1 MNNKLN
7 CLTLIFSHF
16 QITLLHATIDKTFVL
31 FCFVYI
37 MAKKPIKRR
46 AVRKKNKQPAGPVIR
61 PEIIGTLLLILAGLT
76 LISLFTPNRSFV
88 LAGWLSLLGLL
99 IGWGQYIFW
108 IPLTVLAVWFF
119 RAFSSEDRDEK
130 WEKPVG
136 TFLLL
141 GVLLIGFHLI
151 NPGVDIDNPGGGGL
165 IGWVLGEMLR
175 STLGTAGTLVVLL
188 GIIPII
194 LILISG
200 LSFRELIQ
208 MFRDLYYRFQDWR
221 HFRQLPIN
229 QPVARSRPPEPKPSL
244 IGRMLAG
251 GKATLP
257 APNAAAPEENAPLVV
272 IGTAR
277 ELPAPKSSGAKPQP
291 APPSAPVMATG
302 IKDQHWRLPPLD
314 QIFEYG
320 HEMEI
325 SEREIHKRVK
335 IIEETLAGFN
345 IKVQVREINPGP
357 TVTRFSLAM
366 LDQKDAKGNL
376 KKVRVSRIVNLQNDL
391 ALALAASPI
400 RIEAPI
406 PGQPYVGIEVPNS
419 NTNMV
424 ALRNLME
431 SDRYTQNSGAMKLAL
446 GQNVAGQTYVADLGA
461 MPHLLIAGATGSGKS
476 VCINATIACL
486 ITTHT
491 PASLR
496 LLMIDPKMVELVNYN
511 GIPHLLAPVV
521 TELEKAIG
529 VLSWATREMDRRYK
543 LFAKEQ
549 VRNLNAFNDKMIEQE
564 RDGLPFIV
572 IIIDELAD
580 LMMMAPDEV
589 ERTVARLAQMAR
601 ATGIH
606 LILATQR
613 PSVDVVTGLIK
624 ANFPA
629 RIAFAVSSQIDS
641 RVILDSPGA
650 ERLLGKGDM
659 LYMAADSS
667 KLQRLQGVFV
677 SDTELN
683 RLVHYW
689 RSTVALSDR
698 TPRDPIEPP
707 TDLVQQPLWEEYQTI
722 GNTGSRSS
730 RKKDDAL
737 LEKAISEVRQQG
749 KASVSMLQRRLRI
762 GYARAARLIDEM
774 EAQGIIGADEGGGRA
789 RPVLITEADDAAD
802 PTAEEE

>member
-1 MNNKLN
+1 
-7 CLTLIFSHF
+7 
-16 QITLLHATIDKTFVL
+16 
-31 FCFVYI
+31 
-37 MAKKPIKRR
+37 MAKKTVKKRKVKSR
-46 AVRKKNKQPAGPVIR
+46 QQRREAPSIR
-61 PEIIGTLLLILAGLT
+61 PEVFGTLMLILAGLT
-76 LISLFTPNRSFV
+76 LISLFTPNRSLF
-88 LAGWLSLLGLL
+88 LAGWLGLLGLL

-108 IPLTVLAVWFF
+108 IPLSVLAVWFF

-141 GVLLIGFHLI
+141 GVLLVGFHLVS
-151 NPGVDIDNPGGGGL
+151 PGIDFQHPGGGGL
-165 IGWVLGEMLR
+165 IGWVAGETLR
-175 STLGTAGTLVVLL
+175 STLGTAGTVVVLL
-188 GIIPII
+188 GTVPII

-208 MFRDLYYRFQDWR
+208 MTRDLYYRFQDWR

-229 QPVARSRPPEPKPSL
+229 QPVPRSRLPEPKPSL
-244 IGRMLAG
+244 LDRMLSG
-251 GKATLP
+251 GKSAPP
-257 APNAAAPEENAPLVV
+257 ALSGSAEDGSPLVV
-272 IGTAR
+272 IGSAR
-277 ELPAPKSSGAKPQP
+277 ELPPPDTSDDTTRPS
-291 APPSAPVMATG
+291 PPSAPVMALGTDG
-302 IKDQHWRLPPLD
+302 QHWQLPPLD

-366 LDQKDAKGNL
+366 LDQKDAKGNP
-376 KKVRVSRIVNLQNDL
+376 KKVRVSRILNLQNDL

-446 GQNVAGQTYVADLGA
+446 GQNVAGQTYVADLSA

-476 VCINATIACL
+476 VCVNSIIACL

-491 PASLR
+491 PETLR

-521 TELEKAIG
+521 TELEKAVG

-543 LFAKEQ
+543 LFAKER
-549 VRNLNAFNDKMIEQE
+549 VRNLAAFNEKTFNEGRE
-564 RDGLPFIV
+564 TLPFIV
-572 IIIDELAD
+572 VIIDELAD

-589 ERTVARLAQMAR
+589 ERTIARLAQMAR

-641 RVILDSPGA
+641 RVILDTPGA

-659 LYMAADSS
+659 LYMAADSA

-677 SDTELN
+677 SDAELN

-689 RSTVALSDR
+689 RSTVARTDR
-698 TPRDPIEPP
+698 LPRSPIEPP
-707 TDLVQQPLWEEYQTI
+707 TNLVQQPLWAEYQAM
-722 GNTGSRSS
+722 GDSNSS
-730 RKKDDAL
+730 GKDDDDL
-737 LEKAISEVRQQG
+737 LEKAIAEVRQQG

-789 RPVLITEADDAAD
+789 RPVLISEADDAAD

>member
-1 MNNKLN
+1 MARK
-7 CLTLIFSHF
+7 
-16 QITLLHATIDKTFVL
+16 ATRRKT
-31 FCFVYI
+31 
-37 MAKKPIKRR
+37 KR
-46 AVRKKNKQPAGPVIR
+46 KQPAGPAIR
-61 PEIIGTLLLILAGLT
+61 PEIIGTLLLILAGIT
-76 LISLFTPNRSFV
+76 L
-88 LAGWLSLLGLL
+88 LSLLTPHPGFFMEAWLGLLSLL

-108 IPLTVLAVWFF
+108 IPLTVLAIWFF
-119 RAFSSEDRDEK
+119 KAFSTEDSDEK

-136 TFLLL
+136 TILTL
-141 GVLLIGFHLI
+141 GVLLAVFHLI
-151 NPGVDIDNPGGGGL
+151 KPGETIDQPGGGGL
-165 IGWVLGEMLR
+165 IGWVLAETLR
-175 STLGTAGTLVVLL
+175 SALGTAGTIVTLIGLV
-188 GIIPII
+188 PII
-194 LILISG
+194 VILISG

-208 MFRDLYYRFQDWR
+208 MTRDLYYRFQDWR

-229 QPVARSRPPEPKPSL
+229 QPVPRMPRASENQGRLIDRIWPGSNATEPET
-244 IGRMLAG
+244 A
-251 GKATLP
+251 
-257 APNAAAPEENAPLVV
+257 EEETPLVV

-277 ELPAPKSSGAKPQP
+277 ELPAPESIPDPRSLPSP
-291 APPSAPVMATG
+291 AALANPTEDG
-302 IKDQHWRLPPLD
+302 HQWQLPTPD

-357 TVTRFSLAM
+357 AVTRFSLKL
-366 LDQKDAKGNL
+366 LDQKDAKGNP
-376 KKVRVSRIVNLQNDL
+376 KKVRVSRVVNLQNDL

-406 PGQPYVGIEVPNS
+406 PGQPYIGIEVPNS
-419 NTNMV
+419 NKNLV

-431 SDRYTQNSGAMKLAL
+431 SERFVRQEGELKLAL
-446 GQNVAGQTYVADLGA
+446 GQNVAGQTCVADLAA

-476 VCINATIACL
+476 VCINATVACL
-486 ITTHT
+486 ISNHT
-491 PASLR
+491 PEMLR

-521 TELEKAIG
+521 TELEKAVG

-543 LFAKEQ
+543 LFAKEHT
-549 VRNLNAFNDKMIEQE
+549 RNMQAFNEKMIKEDRE
-564 RDGLPFIV
+564 TLPYIV

-589 ERTVARLAQMAR
+589 ERTIARLAQMAR
-601 ATGIH
+601 ATGVH

-659 LYMAADSS
+659 LFMAADTS

-677 SDTELN
+677 SDAELN

-689 RSTVALSDR
+689 RSSVVQASPVHR
-698 TPRDPIEPP
+698 SPIDPP
-707 TDLVQQPLWEEYQTI
+707 TNLVQQPLWQEYK
-722 GNTGSRSS
+722 NMGSSQ
-730 RKKDDAL
+730 KDDDNDEL
-737 LEKAISEVRQQG
+737 LDQAINEVRKQG
-749 KASVSMLQRRLRI
+749 RASVSMLQRRLRV

-789 RPVLITEADDAAD
+789 RPVLTTGPDDDIDRA
-802 PTAEEE
+802 AEEN